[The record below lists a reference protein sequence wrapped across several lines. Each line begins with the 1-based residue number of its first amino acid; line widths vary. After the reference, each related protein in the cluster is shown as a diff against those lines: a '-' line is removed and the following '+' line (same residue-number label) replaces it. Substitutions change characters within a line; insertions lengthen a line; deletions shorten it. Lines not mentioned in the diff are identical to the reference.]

1 MVPLIKNKIASVE
14 DVAHL
19 PAGRVAKR
27 CTQSLRN
34 AVVPRAKSL
43 PHINLVAEGRSLK
56 ASLKHRVETARRPG
70 GSISAEPA
78 SPTTASTVGS
88 SSPMISSSS
97 PVVSDAAC
105 SDQWEEDED
114 HCHRLVAVAQSWLD
128 FEQLVPQCC
137 AGSDQTIEQARRDFC
152 HDPVQSFP
160 GCSPIPSSLQ
170 VDRRS
175 SNPAD
180 PVSLPSVSS
189 PHLSSQA
196 PSVTSL
202 TGQTTVTSTVAAKPA
217 RSPEFSDEESQ
228 RESDNFSF
236 HFSQDE
242 EWTDEVEAR
251 MQNAIDRMLE
261 DARRQLAV
269 PVLNFS
275 VLFPDDLL
283 ADSVAHQ
290 TAANPRTS
298 RSGAS
303 SLEDYNGSYSVDPE
317 DEREEDDDVES
328 MVEDIGYGIDNV
340 WEELAIVPA
349 RLLTPISEET
359 LADDKFNSR

>member
-1 MVPLIKNKIASVE
+1 MAFLIKNNVASVE

-19 PAGRVAKR
+19 SLSPAGRVAKR
-27 CTQSLRN
+27 CT
-34 AVVPRAKSL
+34 P
-43 PHINLVAEGRSLK
+43 GRS
-56 ASLKHRVETARRPG
+56 
-70 GSISAEPA
+70 PA
-78 SPTTASTVGS
+78 
-88 SSPMISSSS
+88 
-97 PVVSDAAC
+97 
-105 SDQWEEDED
+105 
-114 HCHRLVAVAQSWLD
+114 
-128 FEQLVPQCC
+128 
-137 AGSDQTIEQARRDFC
+137 
-152 HDPVQSFP
+152 
-160 GCSPIPSSLQ
+160 PSSL
-170 VDRRS
+170 
-175 SNPAD
+175 NLAD
-180 PVSLPSVSS
+180 SPVSLPSISS

-196 PSVTSL
+196 PPATPP
-202 TGQTTVTSTVAAKPA
+202 TGQTTVASTVPAEPA

-298 RSGAS
+298 RFGAS
-303 SLEDYNGSYSVDPE
+303 SSQMDDRTSVK
-317 DEREEDDDVES
+317 ERDDVES
-328 MVEDIGYGIDNV
+328 MVEDIVYGIDNLL
-340 WEELAIVPA
+340 EELATCSSI
-349 RLLTPISEET
+349 TEC
-359 LADDKFNSR
+359 

>member
-114 HCHRLVAVAQSWLD
+114 HCHRLVAVAQNDRAGKARLLPRPRPILPGLLPHSFLVTSRPTL
-128 FEQLVPQCC
+128 EQSRRPGVP
-137 AGSDQTIEQARRDFC
+137 TFRLF
-152 HDPVQSFP
+152 
-160 GCSPIPSSLQ
+160 
-170 VDRRS
+170 
-175 SNPAD
+175 
-180 PVSLPSVSS
+180 